1 MSLSGVKRTWALALH
16 MSAFDPKRT
25 LCAASTLSVLDD
37 KMPPLDSGAAMRRR
51 EFIGLLGSIAA
62 WPIGLRAQQLPTMIG
77 FLRPTKAE
85 EGRTNADK
93 DIFCAGK

>member
-1 MSLSGVKRTWALALH
+1 

-62 WPIGLRAQQLPTMIG
+62 WPIGLRAATAPYDDRIPEAHQ
-77 FLRPTKAE
+77 
-85 EGRTNADK
+85 GRGRENK
-93 DIFCAGK
+93 CR